1 MDPAS
6 LYVDLLTL
14 GVSEALRPAQ
24 SALVSIP
31 SERPLRA
38 ARVSSWLRYG
48 GQRLLSL
55 KGYELARR
63 IDIPPTFVTDGVY
76 KSSVPFSGET
86 MIGLKRLNNVRHCV
100 ESVLEDQIP
109 GDLIETGVW
118 RGGCAILMRGILA
131 AHGVG
136 DRRVWLAD
144 SFEGVPEPDTTRYPL
159 DGFSDLHNQFGLA
172 VSRKDV
178 ETNFTRYG
186 LLDDQVCFIEGWFE
200 ETLPTLAG
208 HTWSLI
214 RLDGDLY
221 QSTLEGLENLYPGLS
236 PGGYCIVDD
245 YGTYSACRQAVEDYR
260 AKQEIDEPIV
270 DIDGSGAFWR
280 RKAEE

>member
-6 LYVDLLTL
+6 LYVDLLEMA
-14 GVSEALRPAQ
+14 VSEALRPTQ
-24 SALVSIP
+24 SVLVSVP
-31 SERPLRA
+31 SKRPARG

-48 GQRLLSL
+48 GQRLLSI
-55 KGYELARR
+55 KDYELARR

-76 KSSVPFSGET
+76 DSRIPFSGET
-86 MIGLKRLNNVRHCV
+86 MIGLKRLDNVRRCV
-100 ESVLEDQIP
+100 ESVLEDQVP

-118 RGGCAILMRGILA
+118 RGGCAIFMRGILA

-136 DRRVWLAD
+136 HRSVWLAD
-144 SFEGVPEPDTTRYPL
+144 SFAGVPEPDTSRYPL
-159 DGFSDLHNQFGLA
+159 DGFSDLHNQLGLV
-172 VSRKDV
+172 VSREDV
-178 ETNFTRYG
+178 EANFRRFG
-186 LLDDQVCFIEGWFE
+186 LLDDQVRFIEGWFE

-221 QSTLEGLENLYPGLS
+221 QSTIEGLENLYPGLS

-260 AKQEIDEPIV
+260 AKQKIDEPIV
-270 DIDGSGAFWR
+270 DIDGAGAFWR
-280 RKAEE
+280 RTAEA